1 MAAKLTINDV
11 QMSFAGADGYGSRGE
26 AIARLMFDY
35 LRDLIERE
43 LQHLDADVVVDRLD
57 VPPLTVSFAT
67 MDDDCIARAGA
78 ASIHRALIAAL

>member
-1 MAAKLTINDV
+1 MASVMVNSV
-11 QMSFAGADGYGSRGE
+11 HMSMTGADGYESRGE

-35 LRDLIERE
+35 VRDLVERE

-57 VPPLTVSFAT
+57 VPSVHVSFDT

-78 ASIHRALIAAL
+78 ASIHRALLDAF